1 MEAEWKKKEHAL
13 LHQIEELLAEKKH
26 CQDEIQ
32 QLCSSLEESRTKLT
46 GTEQLVKKYEL
57 EKGQLMDEVESL
69 TRNEVIIGELKRQ
82 LEQKTSEIAEGKE
95 LQQSLLEQSELND
108 KKLSIEQAKGR
119 ELLED
124 CNRLRTSY
132 KQLKSQYLYL
142 IRKLENNLENEH
154 HLDRKQEVKSL
165 PRSYPKKRRLQDYE
179 ENEEEITD
187 IASQTDET
195 KSGGGSHEDPG
206 VQHDLPLVKR
216 LTNVSH
222 ITHSSYRPSILPKYT
237 VGTAKSE
244 PIADEKKGSS
254 SWRDTR
260 AKEARGVDLHDDFLD
275 TPLEFVRNINK
286 LPCKEAQ
293 DIAVP
298 PPKDMDLNNYDD
310 ETQDM
315 NTKTIPDQQCI
326 SVLGPNK
333 GGFKYVEPVRK
344 KTERENLKGVEC
356 QQCKKFYDAVLL
368 GDDGNPDHVNRRCEH
383 HDGVS
388 RHRYRASQDERPQS
402 SIISAGYLER
412 RKKESISIYIG
423 TAPKFGIFFTF
434 ADLERNSS
442 SKKTLL
448 GISEGET
455 LPQKQEAT
463 KAERQLTRARG
474 GREKGRRGPRMERS
488 GSAGSAVVAIECVA
502 GSSRADEWG
511 GCNGEAAAP
520 LRMGDILEEITF
532 GGSPPA
538 RAPFKGDRDAVTKLL
553 HAAFQRGRR
562 LCPRAGPP
570 WRALRRAVTS
580 ISTPASSPT
589 RLRTAGS
596 SSSAPSATLNRPS
609 SIALVDRSVSEVVCA
624 LASAQLKERLHLV
637 PMGEEG
643 KRVAVGAEIDLFPL
657 PPSSSSPT
665 PGTPPAQATTRSRTP
680 RLAPTLGLSSS

>member
-154 HLDRKQEVKSL
+154 HLDRKQEVKSS

-275 TPLEFVRNINK
+275 TPLEFVRNIKK

-402 SIISAGYLER
+402 SIISAGR
-412 RKKESISIYIG
+412 
-423 TAPKFGIFFTF
+423 
-434 ADLERNSS
+434 
-442 SKKTLL
+442 
-448 GISEGET
+448 
-455 LPQKQEAT
+455 EAT
-463 KAERQLTRARG
+463 NPCSR
-474 GREKGRRGPRMERS
+474 REKGRRGPRMERS

-511 GCNGEAAAP
+511 GCKGEAAAP

-538 RAPFKGDRDAVTKLL
+538 RAPFKGDRDAVMKLL

-596 SSSAPSATLNRPS
+596 SSSAPSATLNRQA
-609 SIALVDRSVSEVVCA
+609 IIDRPRRPIRFR
-624 LASAQLKERLHLV
+624 LKERLHLV

-643 KRVAVGAEIDLFPL
+643 ERLAVGAEIDLFPL

-665 PGTPPAQATTRSRTP
+665 PGTPPAQATTRCRTP

>member
-195 KSGGGSHEDPG
+195 KSGGGSHEDTG

-388 RHRYRASQDERPQS
+388 RHRYSR
-402 SIISAGYLER
+402 
-412 RKKESISIYIG
+412 
-423 TAPKFGIFFTF
+423 
-434 ADLERNSS
+434 
-442 SKKTLL
+442 
-448 GISEGET
+448 
-455 LPQKQEAT
+455 EAT
-463 KAERQLTRARG
+463 NPCSRRAGEGKEGTENGAIRQWWRSSASPGAAGQTSGAAAT
-474 GREKGRRGPRMERS
+474 GRRRRR
-488 GSAGSAVVAIECVA
+488 C
-502 GSSRADEWG
+502 
-511 GCNGEAAAP
+511 
-520 LRMGDILEEITF
+520 DILEEITF
-532 GGSPPA
+532 GGSPPD
-538 RAPFKGDRDAVTKLL
+538 RAPFKGDRDAVMKLL
-553 HAAFQRGRR
+553 HAEFQRGRR
-562 LCPRAGPP
+562 LCPRAGRP

-643 KRVAVGAEIDLFPL
+643 ERVAVGAEIDLFPL

-665 PGTPPAQATTRSRTP
+665 PGTPPAQATTRCRTP

>member
-275 TPLEFVRNINK
+275 TPLEFVRNIKK

-388 RHRYRASQDERPQS
+388 RHRYRYAPPMTPE
-402 SIISAGYLER
+402 GFWN
-412 RKKESISIYIG
+412 IG
-423 TAPKFGIFFTF
+423 F
-434 ADLERNSS
+434 DSD
-442 SKKTLL
+442 
-448 GISEGET
+448 
-455 LPQKQEAT
+455 
-463 KAERQLTRARG
+463 
-474 GREKGRRGPRMERS
+474 M
-488 GSAGSAVVAIECVA
+488 
-502 GSSRADEWG
+502 
-511 GCNGEAAAP
+511 
-520 LRMGDILEEITF
+520 
-532 GGSPPA
+532 
-538 RAPFKGDRDAVTKLL
+538 
-553 HAAFQRGRR
+553 
-562 LCPRAGPP
+562 
-570 WRALRRAVTS
+570 
-580 ISTPASSPT
+580 
-589 RLRTAGS
+589 
-596 SSSAPSATLNRPS
+596 
-609 SIALVDRSVSEVVCA
+609 
-624 LASAQLKERLHLV
+624 
-637 PMGEEG
+637 
-643 KRVAVGAEIDLFPL
+643 
-657 PPSSSSPT
+657 
-665 PGTPPAQATTRSRTP
+665 
-680 RLAPTLGLSSS
+680 

>member
-1 MEAEWKKKEHAL
+1 
-13 LHQIEELLAEKKH
+13 
-26 CQDEIQ
+26 
-32 QLCSSLEESRTKLT
+32 
-46 GTEQLVKKYEL
+46 
-57 EKGQLMDEVESL
+57 
-69 TRNEVIIGELKRQ
+69 
-82 LEQKTSEIAEGKE
+82 
-95 LQQSLLEQSELND
+95 
-108 KKLSIEQAKGR
+108 
-119 ELLED
+119 
-124 CNRLRTSY
+124 
-132 KQLKSQYLYL
+132 
-142 IRKLENNLENEH
+142 
-154 HLDRKQEVKSL
+154 
-165 PRSYPKKRRLQDYE
+165 
-179 ENEEEITD
+179 
-187 IASQTDET
+187 
-195 KSGGGSHEDPG
+195 
-206 VQHDLPLVKR
+206 
-216 LTNVSH
+216 
-222 ITHSSYRPSILPKYT
+222 
-237 VGTAKSE
+237 
-244 PIADEKKGSS
+244 
-254 SWRDTR
+254 
-260 AKEARGVDLHDDFLD
+260 
-275 TPLEFVRNINK
+275 
-286 LPCKEAQ
+286 
-293 DIAVP
+293 
-298 PPKDMDLNNYDD
+298 
-310 ETQDM
+310 
-315 NTKTIPDQQCI
+315 
-326 SVLGPNK
+326 
-333 GGFKYVEPVRK
+333 
-344 KTERENLKGVEC
+344 
-356 QQCKKFYDAVLL
+356 
-368 GDDGNPDHVNRRCEH
+368 
-383 HDGVS
+383 
-388 RHRYRASQDERPQS
+388 ASQDERPQS

-596 SSSAPSATLNRPS
+596 SSSAPSSTLNRPS
-609 SIALVDRSVSEVVCA
+609 SIALVDRSVSECIALQVITYLSSANPDGCDYSYEGSLRSRVVCA

-665 PGTPPAQATTRSRTP
+665 PGTPPAQATTRCRTP